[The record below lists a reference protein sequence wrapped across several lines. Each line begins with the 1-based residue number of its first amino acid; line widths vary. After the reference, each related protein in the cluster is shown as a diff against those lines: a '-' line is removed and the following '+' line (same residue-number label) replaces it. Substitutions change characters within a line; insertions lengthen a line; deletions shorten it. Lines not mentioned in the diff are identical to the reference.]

1 MTPYDPR
8 SENARD
14 NQDETRAIPVVP
26 DGQGEDKTELSQD
39 TVVNAYGSASWEDY
53 EAAEWVEDEAFDSED
68 GSASGARMSEEAML
82 EQEASFQ
89 AEQLTAEEHRRE
101 RKRQQ
106 VRRSIRKQ
114 VSGKPTP
121 PAGSRTYAGVVVH
134 AIGVAFKISLV
145 TLLAIIV
152 LVGGIGLGALV
163 GYVSTAEPIQAEMLT
178 SFDETSYIYDNQNNL
193 MAIQTGRDNVNR
205 TVISFSEVRDTYIDD
220 AFIAVEDQ
228 RFHSNIGIDP
238 RRIASAVISALIN
251 SGQPTHGGSTITQQT
266 VKMLTG
272 DDDVSIS
279 RKVQEWYAAVRLT
292 EQLSKWEIME
302 LYLNLVP
309 MANSYVGVQAGAQ
322 AYFAKDASELN
333 LAESAFLAGI
343 PKSPVSY
350 NPYREDGK
358 KNALRRQRVILGM
371 MLSQE
376 RISEE
381 EYQAAMNYEL
391 VFRQEPQD
399 FSGTDI
405 QSYFTEY
412 AIQETIRGLQE
423 HRGYSESLAR
433 QLVSSGGVSIY
444 TTMEP
449 HAQEALDATY
459 QKQEL
464 FQADPDLYIDLPEQP
479 EAGTVII
486 NNQTGAIAAMQG
498 GYGDKPGNLVTNRAT
513 DIRRSPGSTI
523 KPVAVYAPAIEMGI
537 ATGATIIRDEEAY
550 LNPDRPDLVWPRNA
564 YDNFRGDMTMRN
576 SLKISNNVPVAK
588 LLNLIGVDNSK
599 YYMRKVGLNLDN
611 DPVGMAI
618 AVGTLTDGLSPLQIA
633 SSFTVFPNGGLYS
646 KPYSVKQVLDSRN
659 NVLFENK
666 PAFDQVYTAETAFQM
681 SKIMEEVVQ
690 RKTSAFWY
698 PGSAADYGYITNS
711 DGEHIDTAAK
721 TGTTDQARDKWMAL
735 FTPYYSSA
743 TWYGFDNRIR
753 TSFVTPTDAAAA
765 IRISY
770 DAMREVH
777 ASMPGR
783 TWNRPTSIVELM
795 ICIDSGQLATE
806 YCETDSVHTTRAM
819 REYFVAGS
827 DLIPTAICPGHGGSH
842 AEINR
847 LPSDVEHLRAED
859 LSEGYGTGE
868 APENPGV
875 KLAGPP
881 NYNTE
886 LDELGFENERRAE
899 ESAREE
905 MQAGGGQ

>member
-1 MTPYDPR
+1 MTPDDPR
-8 SENARD
+8 SDKGRADYD
-14 NQDETRAIPVVP
+14 NTRPLPVVP
-26 DGQGEDKTELSQD
+26 GGEKEAPELTEETVRFDASEHLDHVQQPEFNAEEDVETDSYYDDVPDEPSPRFTNDDTMALYNTEDVSWTDYENANWVQGGKHNTYEDWDDEWRSGESGA
-39 TVVNAYGSASWEDY
+39 VEDY
-53 EAAEWVEDEAFDSED
+53 PVTEDYSETP
-68 GSASGARMSEEAML
+68 S
-82 EQEASFQ
+82 
-89 AEQLTAEEHRRE
+89 LTLDERRRE
-101 RKRQQ
+101 RKVRA
-106 VRRSIRKQ
+106 VRRSIRKH
-114 VSGKPTP
+114 VKGKPTLP
-121 PAGSRTYAGVVVH
+121 EGTRSHVGVVTH
-134 AIGVAFKISLV
+134 GISVAVKATLV
-145 TLLAIIV
+145 GILAVII

-178 SFDETSYIYDNQNNL
+178 SFDETSYIYDNENNL

-205 TVISFSEVRDTYIDD
+205 TVISFSEVRNTYIDD

-228 RFHSNIGIDP
+228 RFHTNIGIDP

-251 SGQPTHGGSTITQQT
+251 SGSPTHGGSTITQQT

-322 AYFAKDASELN
+322 AYFAKDASDLN

-371 MLSQE
+371 MLGQE
-376 RISEE
+376 SITEE
-381 EYQAAMNYEL
+381 EYQAALNYEL

-405 QSYFTEY
+405 QSYFTEH

-433 QLVSSGGVSIY
+433 QMVSSGGVSIY

-449 HAQEALDATY
+449 NAQEALDATY

-464 FQADPDLYIDLPEQP
+464 FQANPDLYIDLPEQP

-498 GYGDKPGNLVTNRAT
+498 GYGDKVGNLVTNRAT

-523 KPVAVYAPAIEMGI
+523 KPLAAYAPAIEMGI
-537 ATGATIIRDEEAY
+537 ASGGTIIRDEASH
-550 LNPDRPDLVWPRNA
+550 LNPDRPDLVWPNNA

-588 LLNLIGVDNSK
+588 LLRDVGVDNSK
-599 YYMRKVGLNLDN
+599 YYMRKVGIDLTN

-618 AVGTLTDGLSPLQIA
+618 AVGTLTDGLSPLQVA
-633 SSFTVFPNGGLYS
+633 SAFTVFPNGGLYS

-666 PAFDQVYTAETAFQM
+666 PAFDQVDSAETAFQM
-681 SKIMEEVVQ
+681 SKIMDEVVQ
-690 RKTSAFWY
+690 RKTSAFWS
-698 PGSAADYGYITNS
+698 PGAAAD
-711 DGEHIDTAAK
+711 
-721 TGTTDQARDKWMAL
+721 
-735 FTPYYSSA
+735 
-743 TWYGFDNRIR
+743 
-753 TSFVTPTDAAAA
+753 
-765 IRISY
+765 
-770 DAMREVH
+770 
-777 ASMPGR
+777 
-783 TWNRPTSIVELM
+783 
-795 ICIDSGQLATE
+795 
-806 YCETDSVHTTRAM
+806 
-819 REYFVAGS
+819 
-827 DLIPTAICPGHGGSH
+827 
-842 AEINR
+842 
-847 LPSDVEHLRAED
+847 
-859 LSEGYGTGE
+859 
-868 APENPGV
+868 
-875 KLAGPP
+875 
-881 NYNTE
+881 
-886 LDELGFENERRAE
+886 
-899 ESAREE
+899 
-905 MQAGGGQ
+905 